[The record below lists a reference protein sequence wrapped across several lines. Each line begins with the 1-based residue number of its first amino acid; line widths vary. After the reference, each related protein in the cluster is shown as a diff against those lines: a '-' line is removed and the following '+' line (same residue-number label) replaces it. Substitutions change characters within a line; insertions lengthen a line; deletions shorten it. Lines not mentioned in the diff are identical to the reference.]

1 MEDIKV
7 VLSWLWCTKTRKVV
21 RKGKSYNVGWVYK
34 CTVVSK
40 VFLLKK
46 IGKKIE

>member
-1 MEDIKV
+1 MAMVYQNKEGRI
-7 VLSWLWCTKTRKVV
+7 